1 MKIVDDTIIWAA
13 NESELEER
21 VSTVLQRCA
30 DNNITI
36 SRKKFELGSSIQ
48 FSDGGIRPD
57 DEKFAALREFKIP
70 ESIKELRSFLGLVA
84 QLGAFAPDT
93 AI

>member
-1 MKIVDDTIIWAA
+1 MAA
-13 NESELEER
+13 NECELEER

-48 FSDGGIRPD
+48 FAGHLISDGG
-57 DEKFAALREFKIP
+57 KFTALREFKKP
-70 ESIKELRSFLGLVA
+70 ENIKELRSFLGLVA
-84 QLGAFAPDT
+84 QFGAFAPDT
-93 AI
+93 A